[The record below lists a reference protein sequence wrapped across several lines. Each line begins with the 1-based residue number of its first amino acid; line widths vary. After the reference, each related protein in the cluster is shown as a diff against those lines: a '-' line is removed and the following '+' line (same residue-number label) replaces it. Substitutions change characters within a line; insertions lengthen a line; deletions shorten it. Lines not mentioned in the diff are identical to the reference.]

1 MQNGVFYDILA
12 ANCSSGRGMH
22 SMGQYQQ
29 WLLYREI
36 DQRLRARLA
45 ELEAE
50 LSQLLEQVRLLEP
63 AWPHTDNEIIRAL
76 VASNEPVSPSV
87 LVWGGLPNFSQ
98 QEMQGTLYNGTP
110 PQPSVTPRFELIPL
124 PEAGT
129 VDFHERG
136 YTEPQF
142 ELPEWL
148 YNLAVSSGATDRTTP
163 IDQQT
168 IRTNRLVQRWIERWG
183 RQSVPTARQLPE
195 EDHPV

>member
-1 MQNGVFYDILA
+1 
-12 ANCSSGRGMH
+12 
-22 SMGQYQQ
+22 MGQYQQ

-50 LSQLLEQVRLLEP
+50 LSQLQEQVRLLEP

-76 VASNEPVSPSV
+76 VASNEPVSSSIV
-87 LVWGGLPNFSQ
+87 DWGGLPDYSQ
-98 QEMQGTLYNGTP
+98 HEMQGTLSTGTP
-110 PQPSVTPRFELIPL
+110 PQPPVTSHFEPIPL

-148 YNLAVSSGATDRTTP
+148 YNLAISSGATDRTTP

>member
-1 MQNGVFYDILA
+1 
-12 ANCSSGRGMH
+12 
-22 SMGQYQQ
+22 MGQYQQ
-29 WLLYREI
+29 WLLCREI

-50 LSQLLEQVRLLEP
+50 LSQLQERERLFEP
-63 AWPHTDNEIIRAL
+63 AWPHTDNEIIHAL
-76 VASNEPVSPSV
+76 VVSNELASSSA
-87 LVWGGLPNFSQ
+87 LGWHGLPDFSQ
-98 QEMQGTLYNGTP
+98 QEMQETS
-110 PQPSVTPRFELIPL
+110 PQQSVTSHFELIPL
-124 PEAGT
+124 PGEGV
-129 VDFHERG
+129 VDFHDRG

-148 YNLAVSSGATDRTTP
+148 SNLAVSSGGTDHTSP

-183 RQSVPTARQLPE
+183 RQSVSTARQLPE

>member
-1 MQNGVFYDILA
+1 
-12 ANCSSGRGMH
+12 
-22 SMGQYQQ
+22 MGQYQQ

-50 LSQLLEQVRLLEP
+50 LSQLQEQVRTLEP

-76 VASNEPVSPSV
+76 VASSEPISSSV
-87 LVWGGLPNFSQ
+87 PDWDGLPDFSQ
-98 QEMQGTLYNGTP
+98 QGTLYAGTS
-110 PQPSVTPRFELIPL
+110 PQPPVTQHFELVPL

-129 VDFHERG
+129 IDFHERG
-136 YTEPQF
+136 YTEPRF

-148 YNLAVSSGATDRTTP
+148 YNLTVSPGATDRTTP

-183 RQSVPTARQLPE
+183 RQSVPMAQQLPE

>member
-1 MQNGVFYDILA
+1 
-12 ANCSSGRGMH
+12 
-22 SMGQYQQ
+22 MGQYQQ

-45 ELEAE
+45 ELETE

-76 VASNEPVSPSV
+76 VASNEPVSPPV
-87 LVWGGLPNFSQ
+87 LDWGGLPNFSQ

-129 VDFHERG
+129 VDFHGHG

-148 YNLAVSSGATDRTTP
+148 YNLAVSSSATDRTTP

-183 RQSVPTARQLPE
+183 RQSVPTTRQLPE